1 MSQPINLEIV
11 KLLKGNKEALASYMA
26 SLVPVQPTTTANAK
40 AEKVV
45 MTEEQAIQFV
55 TTYVESLSADRKKAV
70 TTFLTYLNKA
80 KAEGRTTVMAGKG
93 KENKKPIDCTVNT
106 IETILTIAHN
116 GANLYGGYYMKEN
129 KKEATDLSKMGRLNQ
144 ALAFPSAVLKL
155 NKSLGV
161 K

>member
-26 SLVPVQPTTTANAK
+26 SLVPVQPTAK
-40 AEKVV
+40 ATAEKVV

-70 TTFLTYLNKA
+70 NTFLTYLNKA

-129 KKEATDLSKMGRLNQ
+129 KKEATELSKMGRLNQ
-144 ALAFPSAVLKL
+144 ALAFPKAVLKL
-155 NKSLGV
+155 NKALGV

>member
-11 KLLKGNKEALASYMA
+11 KLLKDNKEALASYMA
-26 SLVPVQPTTTANAK
+26 TLVPVQPTANAK

-45 MTEEQAIQFV
+45 MTEDQAIQLV
-55 TTYVESLSADRKKAV
+55 TTYVDSLSADRKKAV
-70 TTFLTYLNKA
+70 GTFLTYLNKA
-80 KAEGRTTVMAGKG
+80 TKEGRTIVLAGKG
-93 KENKKPIDCTVNT
+93 KENKKPMDCSVNT

-116 GANLYGGYYMKEN
+116 GANLYAGYYMKEN
-129 KKEATDLSKMGRLNQ
+129 KKEATDLSKMGRLDQ

-155 NKSLGV
+155 NKALGV